1 VCYDSTMIKLLIAS
15 NNAGKVREYRQLLAP
30 LAADGVRLCAPK
42 AQGLE
47 LAVHESGTSYLENAR
62 IKALAFS
69 RASGLLTLADDSGL
83 EVDALGGEP
92 GVCSARYAGSDAS
105 DVDRYRLLLH
115 ELQGIPWERRHARF
129 RCVIVLAAP
138 TGETFTSEGVCPGII
153 ALEPHGEN
161 GFGYD
166 PVFYLPERGMSM
178 AQLPE
183 DVKNQIGHRGRALQ
197 ALLPVLK
204 RVLNGRLVVAG
215 GR

>member
-1 VCYDSTMIKLLIAS
+1 VIELLVAS
-15 NNAGKVREYRQLLAP
+15 NNPGKVREYEQLLAP
-30 LAADGVRLCAPK
+30 LTTDGVRLCTPK

-47 LAVHESGTSYLENAR
+47 LVVHESGTSYLENAR

-115 ELQGIPWERRHARF
+115 KLEGVPWERRSARF
-129 RCVIVLAAP
+129 RCVIVLATP

-153 ALEPHGEN
+153 ALEPLGEN

-178 AQLPE
+178 AQLSE
-183 DVKNQIGHRGRALQ
+183 DVKNRISHRGRALQ
-197 ALLPVLK
+197 AILPVLE
-204 RVLNGRLVVAG
+204 RVLAARFLATG
-215 GR
+215 GC